1 MQREHYDDNIFN
13 KPHSRVEEKQLFR
26 DEEFNE
32 EVKFI
37 ALWKSGVFFFS
48 WEEGNLQVN
57 P

>member
-32 EVKFI
+32 EVKLI
-37 ALWKSGVFFFS
+37 ALWRSGVFFFR
-48 WEEGNLQVN
+48 GRRVTCR
-57 P
+57 